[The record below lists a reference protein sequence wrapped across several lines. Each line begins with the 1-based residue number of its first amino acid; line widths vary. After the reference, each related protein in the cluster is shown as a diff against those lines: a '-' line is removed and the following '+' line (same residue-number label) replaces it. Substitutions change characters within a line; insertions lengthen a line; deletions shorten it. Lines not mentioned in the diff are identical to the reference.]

1 MLKLSLSLWL
11 VAVCALF
18 GLGALLDQVAEE
30 TASTTAQ
37 QTDLRGM
44 LLDQLVARLSGLP
57 ATDLP
62 AQTAVLAAQSGLAL
76 KLVPAAQLALP
87 AELRQQLTAPGGLAL
102 DETSQLRY
110 YKTLPQSADLL
121 LQLSYP
127 SDAPRWQDLWL
138 TLALY
143 LGLCLLLLLW
153 ISPLARRIYVLSKTA
168 RAFGSGQLS
177 ARVPRSRW
185 SYIGGLEQNFNHMAS
200 QIEQLMADN
209 RLLASSLSHDL
220 RTPIA
225 CLRFGLEAAQ
235 DADSNIQKDQ
245 YLQRMEG
252 ELDRMEAMVNAFL
265 EFASLDRQQQQW
277 QAEQVDLTEV
287 CRQVIVA
294 CEPLLQ
300 AKQLVCQLQLPAQ
313 SCWSA
318 GHAHW
323 LGRALLNLLQNASRY
338 ASNTIELSISDGGS
352 YWQVL
357 LADDG
362 PGISAQDARRIFQP
376 FVRLEAQSSQQP
388 QFGLGLAIVK
398 KVLEWH
404 HGSIRVVRFAPAGA
418 CFSLRLPKA
427 TAKPADGCAEAR

>member
-30 TASTTAQ
+30 TASNTAQ
-37 QTDLRGM
+37 QTDLRAV
-44 LLDQLVARLSGLP
+44 LLDQLVGRLSAVA

-62 AQTAVLAAQSGLAL
+62 EQTAALARQSGLSL

-87 AELRQQLTAPGGLAL
+87 AELQQQLTQPGGLAL

-110 YKTLPQSADLL
+110 YKTLPQTADLL

-127 SDAPRWQDLWL
+127 SEAPGLQDLWL

-153 ISPLARRIYVLSKTA
+153 LSPLARRIYVLSKTA

-177 ARVPRSRW
+177 ARIPRSRW
-185 SYIGGLEQNFNHMAS
+185 SYIGGLEQNFNDMAS

-235 DADSNIQKDQ
+235 DADSNTQKDQ
-245 YLQRMEG
+245 YLQRMEA

-277 QAEQVDLTEV
+277 HAEQVDLAEV
-287 CRQVIVA
+287 CRQVVHA

-313 SCWSA
+313 PCLLD

-323 LGRALLNLLQNASRY
+323 LGRAVLNLLQNASRY
-338 ASNTIELSISDGGS
+338 ASSTIELSVRDGGS

-362 PGISAQDARRIFQP
+362 AGISAQDAQRIFQP

-427 TAKPADGCAEAR
+427 AGNIS